1 MMMNGG
7 LQWWARARG
16 QRSGGLATRSRRR
29 PQRGA
34 VAVEFAL
41 ILPVFLAVV
50 FGVIEYGWVFY
61 QQFNLAGAVRDGLR
75 QGVTIS
81 QTASPDPRSTAV
93 SKAQANLTTLG
104 VSLTGVTLTATYSGT
119 SPTKTMTLSGTM
131 TYKKMIGFVPTP
143 STLKYAMTMML
154 EMQ

>member
-1 MMMNGG
+1 MMTT
-7 LQWWARARG
+7 LRRLARHRHAATGRG
-16 QRSGGLATRSRRR
+16 DR
-29 PQRGA
+29 QRGST
-34 VAVEFAL
+34 AVEFAL
-41 ILPVFLAVV
+41 VMPVFLAVV

-61 QQFNLAGAVRDGLR
+61 QQFNLAGAIRDGLR

-104 VSLTGVTLTATYSGT
+104 VSLTGVNLTATYNGT
-119 SPTKTMTLSGTM
+119 SPTKTMTLQGTM
-131 TYKKMIGFVPTP
+131 TYKKLIGFVPTP
-143 STLKYAMTMML
+143 ASLKYGMTMML

>member
-1 MMMNGG
+1 MTMMTMRIRTIVSW
-7 LQWWARARG
+7 LRDRRRRG
-16 QRSGGLATRSRRR
+16 QRGAT
-29 PQRGA
+29 
-34 VAVEFAL
+34 AVEFAL
-41 ILPVFLAVV
+41 VLPVFLTVV

-93 SKAQANLTTLG
+93 TKAQANLTTLG
-104 VSLTGVTLTATYSGT
+104 VSLTGVTLAATYGGA